1 MVFQVDG
8 IKVLSPGHISAL
20 TLKLGVCHLGGI
32 QWGKC
37 HCHYHIPIFPY
48 VIQWFSSYTFKL
60 TCYLLLYIPF
70 SRIGGVFTLP
80 VCLSTYSLL
89 VACKSQKKK
98 KAPLPKSHYHNWNP
112 QSWDS
117 WLGKLV
123 SPAEMAFKKKST
135 LGLFFWCWS
144 TLAQKFFKMHFDAK
158 MSQIDIG
165 WQDLNFSSPIREWV
179 VYDVVDLP
187 LSPDLFTL
195 CWLSITFK
203 DFLYFFI

>member
-1 MVFQVDG
+1 MFQVDD
-8 IKVLSPGHISAL
+8 IKVPSPGPILVL

-32 QWGKC
+32 WSGKH
-37 HCHYHIPIFPY
+37 HCHYHIPISPY

-89 VACKSQKKK
+89 VARKSWKKRKKK
-98 KAPLPKSHYHNWNP
+98 KAPLSKSHYHIWNP

-123 SPAEMAFKKKST
+123 SPAEMALKKKLT
-135 LGLFFWCWS
+135 PG
-144 TLAQKFFKMHFDAK
+144 
-158 MSQIDIG
+158 
-165 WQDLNFSSPIREWV
+165 FSSGARAP
-179 VYDVVDLP
+179 LP
-187 LSPDLFTL
+187 QVFH
-195 CWLSITFK
+195 
-203 DFLYFFI
+203 